1 VDGSVFVK
9 PAASGQSVSPERTGD
24 DWHTQ
29 AGPTDPS
36 RHDQPAAP
44 LRLAKN
50 ISGIGRLLAV
60 DLARDKPIGLALPG
74 QRTAVLPD
82 LSPAESIPSRAV
94 SPLPKSA
101 AMELPA
107 AGEPATAPGPPT
119 PLAIDTI
126 VDEIERR
133 LRLEYLR
140 TYGASG
146 GL

>member
-1 VDGSVFVK
+1 M
-9 PAASGQSVSPERTGD
+9 
-24 DWHTQ
+24 
-29 AGPTDPS
+29 
-36 RHDQPAAP
+36 
-44 LRLAKN
+44 
-50 ISGIGRLLAV
+50 SGIGRLLAV
-60 DLARDKPIGLALPG
+60 DLDREKPIGPGSAGQLPD
-74 QRTAVLPD
+74 VLPN
-82 LSPAESIPSRAV
+82 LSPAESIPTLAG
-94 SPLPKSA
+94 SPIPKPA

-107 AGEPATAPGPPT
+107 DEVSTSSGLPS